1 MPDHGFLTD
10 FLLILAV
17 ALPIAV
23 VFTRLQLPSLV
34 GFLLAGAVIGP
45 HGFGWI
51 DQSQT
56 VSALADVGLILL
68 LFVVGLELSLAQLS
82 QLGGRIL
89 LAGIAQL
96 FLTGLLIV
104 VAVRAGGVGGTV
116 PLLAA
121 FVAVHSSTAIVLK
134 VLSDRKQ
141 IDALHGRICLGIA
154 LIQDLSLL
162 PIMLVLRGLGS
173 AQVWTWEAI
182 GRVTLQS
189 VLGLGLVVF
198 AARLLLPAL
207 LRRIVAMRSREVF
220 TGTIVVVALGT
231 AWVAGQFGLSLA
243 VGALIAGLVISESE
257 YAHAVVADVL
267 PFRDT
272 LNSIFFISIGMLVP
286 IPAVISE
293 FPFFIGSAVAV
304 LVGKAAIVFAIVRLL
319 YRSSRVAFQVAIAL
333 ASMSEL
339 AFVLL
344 QAARE
349 LALIDHSLYER
360 FAAVAVLTMLP
371 TPFLVTWSEPIWSW
385 LAHRWR
391 TRAPGPSQPAENSL
405 APHVV
410 IVGYGLNGE
419 NLARVL
425 RATGIPFVV
434 VELDPRRARSARA
447 QAAPVVYGDATKPQ
461 VLRAAGV
468 ERAQV
473 VVIAISDVQAT
484 RRIVSQVRHLAPQVP
499 IIVRTRYVAEI
510 EELRRLGATEVIPEE
525 FETSV
530 EIFARV
536 LRLLRVP
543 RNIINA
549 QIDLIRREGYSML
562 RGLELP
568 RQTLDQLDAILAA
581 TTTESFLVTR
591 DSPLCG
597 KSLRDLRLRKETGA
611 TVIAIVRNG
620 KPLTNPEPDE
630 PIHAG
635 DILVLVGSHEQLDRA
650 LQRLSEPAGT
660 G

>member
-1 MPDHGFLTD
+1 MPNQGFLAD

-45 HGFGWI
+45 HGIGLI
-51 DQSQT
+51 DQSET
-56 VSALADVGLILL
+56 VGAVAEVGLILL
-68 LFVVGLELSLAQLS
+68 LFVVGVELSFAQLT
-82 QLGGRIL
+82 QLGGRIIV
-89 LAGIAQL
+89 AGIAQ
-96 FLTGLLIV
+96 IV
-104 VAVRAGGVGGTV
+104 VTCAVIAAVVVAGGGTTIV
-116 PLLAA
+116 ATLAA
-121 FVAVHSSTAIVLK
+121 LTVVHSSTAIVLK

-141 IDALHGRICLGIA
+141 IDALHGRLCLGIA
-154 LIQDLSLL
+154 LMQDLSLL
-162 PIMLVLRGLGS
+162 PMMLVLRGLASPEAWTS
-173 AQVWTWEAI
+173 AGVAHLL
-182 GRVTLQS
+182 LQS
-189 VLGLGLVVF
+189 LLGLGVVVI
-198 AARLLLPAL
+198 AARLILPAV
-207 LRRIVAMRSREVF
+207 LRRVVAMRSREVF

-231 AWVAGQFGLSLA
+231 AWLAGQVGLSLA

-257 YAHAVVADVL
+257 YAHAVIADVL

-272 LNSIFFISIGMLVP
+272 LNSIFFISVGMLVP
-286 IPAVISE
+286 INAVMADLQ
-293 FPFFIGSAVAV
+293 FFFGTALAV
-304 LVGKAAIVFAIVRLL
+304 LLVKALIVFVVIRVL
-319 YRSSRVAFQVAIAL
+319 YRSGRVALHVAFAL

-344 QAARE
+344 RAAVE
-349 LALIDHSLYER
+349 LGLVDVQLYER
-360 FAAVAVLTMLP
+360 FVAVAVLTMLP
-371 TPFLVTWSEPIWSW
+371 TPFLMAWSDPIWSW
-385 LAHRWR
+385 LARRFARVVAQPSHKGNQG
-391 TRAPGPSQPAENSL
+391 TR
-405 APHVV
+405 HVV
-410 IVGYGLNGE
+410 IIGFGLNGE

-425 RATGIPFVV
+425 GATGIPFVV
-434 VELDPRRARSARA
+434 VELDPQRARAARGTGA
-447 QAAPVVYGDATKPQ
+447 TVIYGDATRPQ

-473 VVIAISDVQAT
+473 VVIAISDAAAT
-484 RRIVSQVRHLAPQVP
+484 RRIVSQVRHLAAEVP
-499 IIVRTRYVAEI
+499 VIVRTRYVAEI
-510 EELRRLGATEVIPEE
+510 EELHRLGATEVIPEE

-562 RGLELP
+562 RGLALP

-597 KSLRDLRLRKETGA
+597 RTLRDLRLRKETGA

-620 KPLTNPEPDE
+620 KPITNPEPDE
-630 PIHAG
+630 PLRAG
-635 DILVLVGSHEQLDRA
+635 DILVLVGSHEQLDNA
-650 LQRLSEPAGT
+650 LQRLSSQTFES
-660 G
+660 